1 VTEVKAALGRNRVAP
16 NRESLMKRF
25 TFAAALAAALGLATG
40 GARAEDL
47 AGYPITLKNHR
58 FTPAEIHVPS
68 GKPFFVIV
76 TNQDDTADEFEM
88 NAPAVEKVIPAGDQG
103 KVRIRPLGPGRFPF
117 FGDFHRG
124 TAQGVIVSQ

>member
-1 VTEVKAALGRNRVAP
+1 
-16 NRESLMKRF
+16 MKHF
-25 TFAAALAAALGLATG
+25 TLAAALAAALGLAIGG

-47 AGYPITLKNHR
+47 ASYPITLKNHR
-58 FTPAEIHVPS
+58 FTPTEIHVPS
-68 GKPFFVIV
+68 GKPFFVVV

-103 KVRIRPLGPGRFPF
+103 KVRIRPLAPGRFSF
-117 FGDFHRG
+117 FGDFHRD

>member
-117 FGDFHRG
+117 FGDFHRE